1 MKSKWIIAAIISCM
15 ALGSFAQS
23 PVDTIDPRKYAKIT
37 TERADGRYVSSR
49 GVVHAML
56 KRTVPQYTFRPDFS
70 KEEFKQWQQ
79 GVSRAMAEVM
89 RHPSMANLPAPRC
102 VSSRQ
107 KDGYRVEKW
116 ESYPLPEAVVPFLVL
131 IPDGVDEQHPAPA
144 VMCIPGSGETK
155 ETAAGQPE
163 LDPRFQEDEPFE
175 RWIIALPYVQKGL
188 VAVVVDNPG
197 AGEVSDLERYT
208 IAPNY
213 QYEAVARYLLE
224 LGWSYL
230 GYSSYCDLHILN
242 WMKRQGFINKERI
255 LVSGFSLGTE
265 PLMVMGALDR
275 SIYGF
280 IFNDFLCRTLERA
293 IVLTEPNK
301 YGVRPFPNSIRHLIP
316 EFWCKFDFPDIV
328 ASFAPRPIIFT
339 EGGLDR
345 DLNLVSRAYEIA
357 GKKENASIFFYPK
370 YSNPGSRQMLDRLPE
385 GIDRKTYFNLVNV
398 DDPMHDIKTNLTIP
412 WLVKVLGLK

>member
-1 MKSKWIIAAIISCM
+1 MKSKWIFAAIISCM
-15 ALGSFAQS
+15 TLGGLAQS
-23 PVDTIDPRKYAKIT
+23 PADTIDPRKYAKIT
-37 TERADGRYVSSR
+37 TDRTDGRYVSSR

-56 KRTVPQYTFRPDFS
+56 KRTVPKYTFRPDFT
-70 KEEFKQWQQ
+70 KQEFGEWQR
-79 GVSRAMAEVM
+79 GISRAMAEIM
-89 RHPSMANLPAPRC
+89 HHPAMDNLPAPRC
-102 VSSRQ
+102 VSREQ
-107 KDGYRVEKW
+107 KDGYRLEKW
-116 ESYPLPEAVVPFLVL
+116 ESYPLSETVVPFLML
-131 IPDGVDEQHPAPA
+131 IPDKVDKQHPAPA

-163 LDPRFQEDEPFE
+163 LHPRFQEEEPLE
-175 RWIIALPYVQKGL
+175 RWIIALPYVRKGL

-197 AGEVSDLERYT
+197 AGEASDLERHT

-242 WMKRQGFINKERI
+242 WMKQQSFINKERI

-265 PLMVMGALDR
+265 PLMVMGALDQ
-275 SIYGF
+275 SIYAF

-301 YGVRPFPNSIRHLIP
+301 YGIRPFPNSIRHLIP
-316 EFWCKFDFPDIV
+316 GFWCNFDFPDIV

-345 DLNLVSRAYEIA
+345 DLNLVRTAYRMA
-357 GKKENASIFFYPK
+357 GKEENASIFFYPK
-370 YSNPGSRQMLDRLPE
+370 YSDPRKRQMLDRLPE

-398 DDPMHDIKTNLTIP
+398 DDPMHDIKSNLTIP
-412 WLVKVLGLK
+412 WLVKLLGLK